1 MTTVVYH
8 KLNNGLI
15 ISVLDA
21 QNRPGALL
29 SNAKNT
35 LPQTDATLHSIA
47 MFCSLDDAVALSVFH
62 YCNNYLELERPSNED
77 VKKVM
82 EFSEEVQMGKHTPEL
97 LPLNGFSKDQLE
109 NWLCRCP
116 ASFVRCTLAPYAYRL
131 YTLSEMD
138 RHSGEPAIA
147 WTADPDTLRFD
158 LPPQADSGME
168 DGRARRALKREKL
181 AAAFWIYGSVSSLP
195 SLKVLQVACW
205 VLLNCKLSVD
215 QAHTDTI
222 WNDQGKPTVLFRFLV
237 FPVEESAASEASL
250 QLIAEKALV
259 DLRQAMGS
267 STREL
272 AQCISSSPE
281 RSRVFS
287 HSDSSFSDDS
297 SENMSSEESSYLGA
311 STMQQ
316 VVRSGALLKQQ
327 RHGLLRLWQRR
338 WFHLT
343 GHVLAY
349 SKALDSS
356 VFKTLNLLHLT
367 IVLSDARKHAFCLAN
382 ADGKSVLN
390 LACSSEQE
398 RAQWWQAIKS
408 AQRSVELPRTE
419 GALTPR
425 ETDWDSEAMLQYQRL
440 CCLGRGATGKVW
452 KVRDRETGDML
463 AVKMMSKDQIARQ
476 HLENVVMAEKA
487 ILQRLKHPFVV
498 GLHASF
504 ETPTKLCLVLDYH
517 SGGTLLELLKKWTRI
532 PQAVAQFYATEIALA
547 LKYLHSQNVI
557 HRDLKTSNVLINGS
571 GHAILS
577 DFGIA
582 VGCLEAQTFCGT
594 PDYLAPEVVAH
605 RTYTAAVDWWCYG
618 VALYHMLVGKLPFM
632 SEGTNA
638 GGTIYRN
645 ILSDDPDYS
654 SAALTPDA
662 TSLLKG
668 LLQKDPDRRFSFEQ
682 LVAEPFFEAVD
693 WAAALRMK
701 LPCPSF
707 P

>member
-1 MTTVVYH
+1 MTTVVRH
-8 KLNNGLI
+8 RSNTGFI
-15 ISVLDA
+15 VSVLDA
-21 QNRPGALL
+21 QNCPGTLL
-29 SNAKNT
+29 NNVKNT
-35 LPQTDATLHSIA
+35 LPQTETMMHNIDV
-47 MFCSLDDAVALSVFH
+47 FCSLDDAVALSVYH
-62 YCNNYLELERPSNED
+62 YCNDYHELEKPSNED
-77 VKKVM
+77 VEKVAQ
-82 EFSEEVQMGKHTPEL
+82 FAEEVQLGKHAPDL
-97 LPLNGFSKDQLE
+97 LPLSDYSRERLE
-109 NWLCRCP
+109 NWLRRCS
-116 ASFVRCTLAPYAYRL
+116 AYFVRCTFKSYTYRMYVL
-131 YTLSEMD
+131 D
-138 RHSGEPAIA
+138 RVARQSGQPGIA
-147 WTADPDTLRFD
+147 WLADPDNLRFD
-158 LPPQADSGME
+158 LPPRADSGME
-168 DGRARRALKREKL
+168 DNRAKRAQKRKKL
-181 AAAFWIYGSVSSLP
+181 ATAFWIYGSVSSVP
-195 SLKVLQVACW
+195 NIKVLQIACR
-205 VLLNCKLSVD
+205 VLLVHKLNIER
-215 QAHTDTI
+215 AHTDII
-222 WNDQGKPTVLFRFLV
+222 WTDQGKPTILFRFFV
-237 FPVEESAASEASL
+237 FPTEELVSSQADLQDIADKAVTNLTEVMATANHEA
-250 QLIAEKALV
+250 
-259 DLRQAMGS
+259 
-267 STREL
+267 T
-272 AQCISSSPE
+272 QCVSSSPD
-281 RSRVFS
+281 RSKLHFKS
-287 HSDSSFSDDS
+287 NSWSSVGSSGNVS
-297 SENMSSEESSYLGA
+297 SEGSSDLAPFTAQNFEL
-311 STMQQ
+311 
-316 VVRSGALLKQQ
+316 SGYLLKR
-327 RHGLLRLWQRR
+327 RHGLLRLWQKR
-338 WFHLT
+338 WFHLS

-349 SKALDSS
+349 SKTKKSN
-356 VFKTLNLLHLT
+356 VFKTFDLLNVNLVLT
-367 IVLSDARKHAFCLAN
+367 DSRKHAFCLN
-382 ADGKSVLN
+382 EVDGKNALY
-390 LACSSEQE
+390 LACSNEQE
-398 RAQWWQAIKS
+398 RAQWLHAIKS
-408 AQRSVELPRTE
+408 AQSFELPRTE

-425 ETDWDSEAMLQYQRL
+425 ETDWDSEVLLRYQRI
-440 CCLGRGATGKVW
+440 CCLGRGTTGKVW